1 MVSVIADSIG
11 LRRRIRN
18 AYDAYQRLT
27 PAQRL
32 NYKVPNAM
40 LCGAVVPYCY
50 FARRLRKHSDAA
62 LSEALGSLVLA
73 GVLEQ
78 VPKQEALTRYR
89 SRQVLYRAGAISNL
103 LQKEDR

>member
-50 FARRLRKHSDAA
+50 FARRLRKHSA
-62 LSEALGSLVLA
+62 LSEALESLVLA

-78 VPKQEALTRYR
+78 VPKQEALTRYG

-103 LQKEDR
+103 LQSKLK